1 MKKLLAIILSLSM
14 LISLCA
20 CTVEDPIA
28 TPEEEITLGN
38 VESEQNPD
46 LNPTPDSDGEVIY
59 EPETEDVLPD
69 EDIISDDE
77 VPAEDDSFDA
87 FLESISNDDFT
98 LTLSGGPS
106 TYYLDEEIFAEA
118 YISLIGH
125 ETLTVYSGDPILT
138 YSLSGSTY
146 FNDGQGGGMVATIL
160 AEYRFN
166 NTEDAIYPLVKSG
179 GWSQSDPNADF
190 YEEFF
195 RSEKYILP
203 AGVYT
208 LTCTL
213 DYSTDPDDVLGTRK
227 TLSLTYTFEVVDICK
242 TPVEVATGDYEDE
255 DITEETIDPADILE
269 PVEPEVFEP
278 TGNYFVYN
286 ISGPFI
292 YLTDDDAEWLA
303 DKLSSWNWGQAETY
317 GSINVNLHINGE
329 SYTYVTQSGVL
340 TTVWQGE
347 DAPWLTTTLSPDDK
361 WALNDM
367 IHTYVNASATDS
379 TVWVESTLYESESY
393 TETLVNKLP
402 DDVADSLKSYLRS
415 ANWINEPSDCLY
427 DVTVKIDG
435 YELYYS
441 TSCGSFANY
450 DFDSYTH
457 LADDDMRAVNE
468 LLEGYVATVVVET
481 CIEPE
486 E

>member
-20 CTVEDPIA
+20 CTVEDPNA

-46 LNPTPDSDGEVIY
+46 LNPTPDSDGEVIE

-87 FLESISNDDFT
+87 FLESVSNDDFT

-118 YISLIGH
+118 YLSLIGH

-138 YSLSGSTY
+138 YSLTGSTY

-227 TLSLTYTFEVVDICK
+227 TLSLTYTFEVIDICK
-242 TPVEVATGDYEDE
+242 TPVEAPAILPTGD
-255 DITEETIDPADILE
+255 
-269 PVEPEVFEP
+269 V
-278 TGNYFVYN
+278 
-286 ISGPFI
+286 
-292 YLTDDDAEWLA
+292 DDDADPDSA
-303 DKLSSWNWGQAETY
+303 
-317 GSINVNLHINGE
+317 I
-329 SYTYVTQSGVL
+329 YVS
-340 TTVWQGE
+340 
-347 DAPWLTTTLSPDDK
+347 
-361 WALNDM
+361 
-367 IHTYVNASATDS
+367 
-379 TVWVESTLYESESY
+379 STLCIESDPP
-393 TETLVNKLP
+393 TPQVINKLP
-402 DDVADSLKSYLRS
+402 DGKAEALREYLRNATWVS
-415 ANWINEPSDCLY
+415 EPSDCLY
-427 DVTVKIDG
+427 DVMISVDG
-435 YELYYS
+435 YVVYYS
-441 TSCGSFANY
+441 THCGSFANHEHR
-450 DFDSYTH
+450 SYTH
-457 LADDDMRAVNE
+457 LSEEDRRAVNA
-468 LLEGYVATVVVET
+468 LLEGYAEIVVVEAPIDPVEEAEPAEQEPYVQVQYSGAAFFLT
-481 CIEPE
+481 EGDSQTFINLISSIEWDEETADGLIDTNFFINNEHYQYSTERGVIYSLQPDSQFLWRSFTLSSDDKQMINDMLLMYITVDVSIPE
-486 E
+486 CDE